1 MKIIIFQN
9 NIIYILAESK
19 INDRLKKI
27 YIYFV
32 RKTLV
37 LTNSLR
43 QESH

>member
-19 INDRLKKI
+19 INDRLKK